1 MESVGMVGAGAMG
14 RALLERLKLAG
25 IQATVYDPDPA
36 ALEQARSIGAQIAGS
51 SAEVAE
57 SSTLVDVVVRTDQ
70 DVLDCIVG
78 HKGLLEAAHAGTLV
92 LLHSTILPQTTEQAE
107 KAAHRRAVFVL
118 DACMAGVPDTVL
130 KGDLT
135 FLVGGPSELV
145 DRAKPH
151 LLKMGN
157 EVLHMGSLGAGNVAK
172 LMENL
177 VMGAETLILH
187 EAIQLGRAR
196 DLSYPESLKM
206 LRQIYMG
213 TVLDR
218 WEEVFDPSGN
228 DMTPR
233 TGRNL
238 FGKDIPLAAE
248 LGRIYGLDLPITE
261 QLGAVSQRIVGRRG
275 F

>member
-1 MESVGMVGAGAMG
+1 MEKIGMVGAGAMG
-14 RALLERLKLAG
+14 RALLERLRLAG
-25 IQATVYDPDPA
+25 IGATVYDPDPA
-36 ALEQARSIGAQIAGS
+36 AVGQARSLGAEIAGS
-51 SAEVAE
+51 AAEVAE

-70 DVLDCIVG
+70 DVLDCIIG
-78 HKGLLEAAHAGTLV
+78 HQGVLEAAHAGTLV
-92 LLHSTILPQTTEQAE
+92 LLHSTILPQTTQQAE
-107 KAAHRRAVFVL
+107 KAAHRHAIFVI

-135 FLVGGPSELV
+135 FLVGGPTELV

-151 LLKMGN
+151 LLKMGK
-157 EVLHMGSLGAGNVAK
+157 EVLHMGPLGAGNVAK

-177 VMGAETLILH
+177 LMGSETLILH
-187 EAIQLGRAR
+187 EAIQIGTAGGI
-196 DLSYPESLKM
+196 SYPKAVKM
-206 LRQIYMG
+206 LKQIYMG

-233 TGRNL
+233 SGRNL

-248 LGRIYGLDLPITE
+248 LGRIYGLDLPIAE
-261 QLGAVSQRIVGRRG
+261 QLGAVSQRIVERRG

>member
-1 MESVGMVGAGAMG
+1 MEKIGMVGAGAMG
-14 RALLERLKLAG
+14 RALLERLKLGG
-25 IQATVYDPDPA
+25 IKATVYDPDPA
-36 ALEQARSIGAQIAGS
+36 ALEQARSMGADVAGS
-51 SAEVAE
+51 AAEVAE

-70 DVLDCIVG
+70 DVLDCFIG
-78 HKGLLEAAHAGTLV
+78 HQGVLEAAHAGTLV
-92 LLHSTILPQTTEQAE
+92 LLHSTILPQTTDQAE

-118 DACMAGVPDTVL
+118 DACMAGVPDTAL

-135 FLVGGPSELV
+135 FLVGGPTDLV

-151 LLKMGN
+151 LLKMGK
-157 EVLHMGSLGAGNVAK
+157 EVLHMGPLGAGNVAK

-187 EAIQLGRAR
+187 EAIQLGKAGG
-196 DLSYPESLKM
+196 LSYPDSLKM

-228 DMTPR
+228 DVTPR

-248 LGRIYGLDLPITE
+248 LGRIYGLDLPVTE
-261 QLGAVSQRIVGRRG
+261 QLGAVSQRIVERRG